1 MSTLE
6 DQLKQITSA
15 LDELRANH
23 ADGPET
29 RKTLDSLFRRTHN
42 LKAAATA
49 DGLNDLSRAAHEL
62 ENVLHSLRTGT
73 STLDD
78 RVLQELTEKSAAI
91 SETLP
96 LVSAEIWNSLK
107 AEERHSLSQAVKE
120 GADLFLVQTSFDVA
134 DFDQQ
139 FQRLKEV
146 LCSAGELISIAP
158 KAESNK
164 INFRIVYAGDLSPEL
179 NEFGGVTI
187 AELRPE
193 ETLSLAAV
201 IRRAVRAGQSAAIT
215 LGKAINFEIHGEEL
229 SAEEAVCRVVVD
241 PLLHLVRNA
250 VDHGIEQNG
259 TIKIEATLVPGE
271 LRIRVIDDGRGI
283 DPETI
288 ATGKLF
294 EPGFSTASEVSEISG
309 RGVGL
314 DVVKSAI
321 EEVGGSINVTSQ
333 LGHGTTF
340 EIILPQMNAD

>member
-29 RKTLDSLFRRTHN
+29 RKALDSLFRRTHN

-62 ENVLHSLRTGT
+62 ENVLHSLRTGA

-96 LVSAEIWNSLK
+96 LVPAEIWNSLK
-107 AEERHSLSQAVKE
+107 VEERHSLSQAVKE

-146 LCSAGELISIAP
+146 LSSTGELISIAP
-158 KAESNK
+158 KAENSK
-164 INFRIVYAGDLSPEL
+164 INFRIVYAKHGTGLPEFD
-179 NEFGGVTI
+179 NVIFK
-187 AELRPE
+187 ELRRDE
-193 ETLSLAAV
+193 SFSFALVLQ
-201 IRRAVRAGQSAAIT
+201 RAIRAGQSAAKETDKTIDFELRGEDLT
-215 LGKAINFEIHGEEL
+215 LEESL
-229 SAEEAVCRVVVD
+229 CSTVAD

-250 VDHGIEQNG
+250 VDHAIERSGKITIETAQNVNEV
-259 TIKIEATLVPGE
+259 TIKVT
-271 LRIRVIDDGRGI
+271 DDGIGI
-283 DPETI
+283 APEVI
-288 ATGKLF
+288 GRIF
-294 EPGFSTASEVSEISG
+294 DRGFSTASKISTISG

-314 DVVKSAI
+314 DVVKTAI
-321 EEVGGSINVTSQ
+321 ESAGGSVTVNSQ
-333 LGHGTTF
+333 PGSGTTF
-340 EIILPQMNAD
+340 VLTIPLASA